1 MSINHINTK
10 DLKHRSDV
18 AVWNGVA
25 FVAGIV
31 PPDNT
36 LPVAAHSDDRGH

>member
-10 DLKHRSDV
+10 DLKRRSDA

-25 FVAGIV
+25 YVAEIV

-36 LPVAAHSDDRGH
+36 LPVAIA